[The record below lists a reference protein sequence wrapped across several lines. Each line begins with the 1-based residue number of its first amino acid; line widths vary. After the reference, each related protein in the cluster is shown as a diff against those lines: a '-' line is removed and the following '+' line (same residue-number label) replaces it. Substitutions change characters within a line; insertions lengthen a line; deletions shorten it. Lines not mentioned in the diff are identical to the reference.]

1 MIRSSFTRRQSLGL
15 LGATLTPA
23 LGPAEAYAQLL
34 PPIPSP
40 SHPLPVDAATALI
53 GRYIFTSGNKG
64 QFVLGNVGSFVVEG
78 LVDGVA
84 GGQVQPVTSQ
94 ARVHLVT
101 RR

>member
-64 QFVLGNVGSFVVEG
+64 QFVLGNVGSFVSRIQWT
-78 LVDGVA
+78 A
-84 GGQVQPVTSQ
+84 GWGSSSTRFQPSPGSFGHK
-94 ARVHLVT
+94 A
-101 RR
+101 